1 MLEYII
7 FNGLAVPPLTSSRLN
22 TGKYYLP
29 PVEGAICMNFS
40 YIERGL
46 STGVLMVT
54 AKSGI
59 SGIEEEVKEL

>member
-1 MLEYII
+1 
-7 FNGLAVPPLTSSRLN
+7 
-22 TGKYYLP
+22 
-29 PVEGAICMNFS
+29 MNFS